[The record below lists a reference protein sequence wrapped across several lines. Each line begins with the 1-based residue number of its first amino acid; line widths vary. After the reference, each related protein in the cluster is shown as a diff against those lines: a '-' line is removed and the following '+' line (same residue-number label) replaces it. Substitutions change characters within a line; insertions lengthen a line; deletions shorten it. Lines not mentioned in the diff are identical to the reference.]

1 MNFAAKIRKKRENFC
16 IFAEKLSDM
25 KLNNRNRR
33 VLVADSGSTKTD
45 WVLLDENG
53 KRFFRTQGIN
63 PVLMPEA
70 EIAAILQCELLT
82 EIPTDAPIDI
92 HFYGAGIRP
101 EFVGKMEQAFQQ
113 AFAAGSPFAAI
124 GSASATVPPVGG
136 IEGGFF
142 SDLLGAARAL
152 CGHSEGIACILG
164 TGSNSCLFDGEKI
177 VKNTPALGYILGD
190 EGSGSALG
198 KAFLNAIFKGLL
210 PAELRDDF
218 LVESGLSLDE
228 IIRKVYREPMPN
240 RFLAST
246 SLYIGRHIDDDALK
260 TLVIDNFRRFFRH
273 NIVPYDRRDLAVNF
287 VGSIACHYE
296 KLLREAAEQEGFQV
310 GKILATPIDALCEYH
325 KGEA

>member
-1 MNFAAKIRKKRENFC
+1 
-16 IFAEKLSDM
+16 M
-25 KLNNRNRR
+25 KLNHRNRS

-53 KRFFRTQGIN
+53 EKTFQTQGLN
-63 PVLMPEA
+63 PVLMPE
-70 EIAAILQCELLT
+70 EAIVDILRCELLP
-82 EIPTDAPIDI
+82 EIESLSGSGMSPKNLAETAWEIF
-92 HFYGAGIRP
+92 FYGAGVRP
-101 EFVGKMEQAFQQ
+101 DQIEKMNEAFHE
-113 AFAAGSPFAAI
+113 AFDAGSPFAAI
-124 GSASATVPPVGG
+124 APRSTLHTPHITLHTPHVTLHAA
-136 IEGGFF
+136 

-190 EGSGSALG
+190 EGSGTALG

-218 LVESGLSLDE
+218 LAETGLSLDE
-228 IIRKVYREPMPN
+228 IIQKVYREPMPN

-246 SLYIGRHIDDDALK
+246 SLYMSRHLDNEALK
-260 TLVIDNFRRFFRH
+260 TLVIDSFRRFFRH

-287 VGSIACHYE
+287 VGSIAAHYE
-296 KLLREAAEQEGFQV
+296 SQLREAAEKEGFKV
-310 GKILATPIDALCEYH
+310 GKILSKPIDALCEYH

>member
-1 MNFAAKIRKKRENFC
+1 
-16 IFAEKLSDM
+16 M
-25 KLNNRNRR
+25 KLKNRNRS

-45 WVLLDENG
+45 WVLLDEMG
-53 KRFFRTQGIN
+53 RKSFQTQGLN
-63 PVLMPEA
+63 PVLMSE
-70 EIAAILQCELLT
+70 EQIVGILQCELLP
-82 EIPTDAPIDI
+82 ELPNEDCFEVF
-92 HFYGAGIRP
+92 FYGAGVRP
-101 EFVGKMEQAFQQ
+101 DQLEKINEAFQK

-124 GSASATVPPVGG
+124 HNPSPITHHPSSITLHLS
-136 IEGGFF
+136 

-152 CGHSEGIACILG
+152 CGHTEGIACILG

-177 VKNTPALGYILGD
+177 VKNTPALGYIIGD
-190 EGSGSALG
+190 EGSGTALG

-218 LVESGLSLDE
+218 LMETGLSLDD

-246 SLYIGRHIDDDALK
+246 SLYMSRHLDNEALK
-260 TLVIDNFRRFFRH
+260 TLVIESFRRFFRH

-287 VGSIACHYE
+287 VGSIAFHYE
-296 KLLREAAEQEGFQV
+296 KLLREAAEKEGFEV
-310 GKILATPIDALCEYH
+310 GKILSKPIDALCEYH

>member
-1 MNFAAKIRKKRENFC
+1 MRR
-16 IFAEKLSDM
+16 
-25 KLNNRNRR
+25 NNRNAA

-45 WVLLDENG
+45 WMLLGETG
-53 KRFFRTQGIN
+53 RKSFQTQGLN
-63 PVLMPEA
+63 PVLMPEEA
-70 EIAAILQCELLT
+70 MVDILRCELLP
-82 EIPTDAPIDI
+82 ELPDDGDFEVF
-92 HFYGAGIRP
+92 FYGAGVRP
-101 EFVGKMEQAFQQ
+101 DQLEKMNEAFQK

-124 GSASATVPPVGG
+124 APHSTLHTPHVTLHAA
-136 IEGGFF
+136 

-177 VKNTPALGYILGD
+177 VKNTPALGYIIGD
-190 EGSGSALG
+190 EGSGTALG

-218 LVESGLSLDE
+218 LTETGLSLDD

-246 SLYIGRHIDDDALK
+246 SLYMSRHLDNEALK
-260 TLVIDNFRRFFRH
+260 TLVIESFRRFFRH
-273 NIVPYDRRDLAVNF
+273 NIVPYDRRNLAVNF
-287 VGSIACHYE
+287 VGSIAANYE
-296 KLLREAAEQEGFQV
+296 KLLREAAEKEGFEV
-310 GKILATPIDALCEYH
+310 GKILSKPIDALCEYH

>member
-1 MNFAAKIRKKRENFC
+1 MNFAAKLRKKMNVFC
-16 IFAEKLSDM
+16 IFAEKLNDM
-25 KLNNRNRR
+25 KLRNRNRS

-45 WVLLDENG
+45 WMLLGETG
-53 KRFFRTQGIN
+53 RKSFQTQGLN
-63 PVLMPEA
+63 PVLMSE
-70 EIAAILQCELLT
+70 EQIVGILQCELLP
-82 EIPTDAPIDI
+82 ELPDDGNFEVF
-92 HFYGAGIRP
+92 FYGAGVRP
-101 EFVGKMEQAFQQ
+101 DQLEKMNEAFQK

-124 GSASATVPPVGG
+124 TPHSTLHTPHITLHAA
-136 IEGGFF
+136 

-177 VKNTPALGYILGD
+177 VKNTPALGYIIGD
-190 EGSGSALG
+190 EGSGTALG

-218 LVESGLSLDE
+218 LMETGLSLDD

-246 SLYIGRHIDDDALK
+246 SLYMSRHLDNEALK
-260 TLVIDNFRRFFRH
+260 TLVIESFRRFFRH

-287 VGSIACHYE
+287 VGSIAANYE
-296 KLLREAAEQEGFQV
+296 KLLREAAEKEGFEV
-310 GKILATPIDALCEYH
+310 GKILSKPIDALCEYH